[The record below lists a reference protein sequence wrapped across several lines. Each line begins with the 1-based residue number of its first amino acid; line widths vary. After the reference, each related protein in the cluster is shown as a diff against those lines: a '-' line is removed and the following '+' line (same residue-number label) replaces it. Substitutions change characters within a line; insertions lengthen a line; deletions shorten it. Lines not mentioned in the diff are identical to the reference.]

1 MPSLCVN
8 IDHVST
14 VRQARLT
21 YEPDPLSAALA
32 AVEGGA
38 DGITVHL
45 REDRRHIQDADVE
58 ALSRIPDLNLNL
70 EMAPTPEMVG
80 IALAIRPQMVMLVP
94 EGRMEVTTEGGL
106 DVIGERDKV
115 TEAVGALSSAGLPVS
130 IFIDADSE
138 QIRAAAATGASVC
151 EVHTGPYAE
160 AVHGS
165 EARPDGEPA
174 VRAQLASIATAGR
187 LIRELGMQFNA
198 GHAVNYENV
207 RRLAALEGLQE
218 LHIGHSIVSR
228 SIFSGMR
235 EAVHSMKELI
245 RSASSDA

>member
-8 IDHVST
+8 IDHVAT

-80 IALAIRPQMVMLVP
+80 
-94 EGRMEVTTEGGL
+94 
-106 DVIGERDKV
+106 
-115 TEAVGALSSAGLPVS
+115 
-130 IFIDADSE
+130 
-138 QIRAAAATGASVC
+138 
-151 EVHTGPYAE
+151 
-160 AVHGS
+160 
-165 EARPDGEPA
+165 
-174 VRAQLASIATAGR
+174 
-187 LIRELGMQFNA
+187 
-198 GHAVNYENV
+198 
-207 RRLAALEGLQE
+207 
-218 LHIGHSIVSR
+218 
-228 SIFSGMR
+228 
-235 EAVHSMKELI
+235 
-245 RSASSDA
+245 